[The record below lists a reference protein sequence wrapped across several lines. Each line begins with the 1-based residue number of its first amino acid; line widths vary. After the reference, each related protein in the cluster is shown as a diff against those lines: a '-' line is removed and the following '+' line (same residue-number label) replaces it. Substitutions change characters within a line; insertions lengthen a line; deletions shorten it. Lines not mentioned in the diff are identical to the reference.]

1 MRISDW
7 SSDVCSSDLQFD
19 VLRACLAG
27 QARVVTLL
35 LADRRA
41 GLATIV
47 VRRVEQRVVGQR
59 EQTVRDRIPGR
70 AGVAVLKIGAA
81 TAADQQHVAAEYG
94 ARTIRIE
101 HEAER
106 FENGRDHV

>member
-70 AGVAVLKIGAA
+70 EIGRASCREGVGKYVENSGVDVSLKKTI
-81 TAADQQHVAAEYG
+81 EYK
-94 ARTIRIE
+94 RE
-101 HEAER
+101 QK
-106 FENGRDHV
+106 